1 MDGTPEGRVTPK
13 FGGNRIPHVIM
24 LLGKPMTNA
33 PETAQAQRRGLALRF
48 IVCLGVVSL
57 FADMTYEGAHSIIG
71 PYLKDLGASAFVVAM
86 VAGVGEMLG
95 ASLRFFSGRFA
106 DRTRAYWTITFCGY
120 AMNVVAVPALAFA
133 GNWRTAAILV
143 IAERTGKA
151 LRGPARDVLLSGA
164 TQEVGHGW
172 GFGLHSIM
180 DQTGAV
186 IGPLLMVAAVARAHR
201 FGPPFLWLAFP
212 AVGTLI
218 ALSAARVLNPQ
229 FTRQVK
235 TQSVQVLPRVFWL
248 YVAAAGLLA
257 CGFVDFPLLAYHF
270 ESANIAAPVAIPLF
284 YSGAMAVNGITALIF
299 GRLFD
304 RFGLNT
310 LVFGIFISLLALP
323 LGFLGGFAGAV
334 ASVACWATGLGAQD
348 ACLRSGIA
356 TVVSMNKRGGAFGA
370 FNGVYGVMWFLGSLV
385 MGLLYSRSLPALV
398 AFGIVSQLLAAA
410 LFFRLRRSLNPQPK
424 AA

>member
-1 MDGTPEGRVTPK
+1 
-13 FGGNRIPHVIM
+13 
-24 LLGKPMTNA
+24 MTSSA
-33 PETAQAQRRGLALRF
+33 TRESALRF
-48 IVCLGVVSL
+48 IVCLGIVSL

-71 PYLKDLGASAFVVAM
+71 PYLKDLGANALQVALI
-86 VAGVGEMLG
+86 AGFGEMLG

-106 DRTRAYWTITFCGY
+106 DRTRAYWTITFSGY
-120 AMNVVAVPALAFA
+120 AMNVIAVPALAFA
-133 GNWRTAAILV
+133 GNWQIAAILI

-212 AVGTLI
+212 AVGTLL
-218 ALSAARVLNPQ
+218 ALLMARVLNPDRVQ
-229 FTRQVK
+229 PVK
-235 TQSVQVLPRVFWL
+235 TQSNQQLPRVFWL
-248 YVAAAGLLA
+248 YVSAAGLLA
-257 CGFVDFPLLAYHF
+257 CGVVDFPLLAYHF
-270 ESANIAAPVAIPLF
+270 QAAKISTAVEIPLL
-284 YSGAMAVNGITALIF
+284 YAGAMAVNGMTALLF

-310 LVFGIFISLLALP
+310 LVCGIFISLLSLP
-323 LGFLGGFAGAV
+323 LGFLGGPAGAI

-348 ACLRSGIA
+348 ACLRAGIA

-370 FNGVYGVMWFLGSLV
+370 FNGVYGVMWFLGSV
-385 MGLLYSRSLPALV
+385 TMGLLYSRSLIALAVFGMV
-398 AFGIVSQLLAAA
+398 AQLAAA
-410 LFFRLRRSLNPQPK
+410 VMFFRLRAILPGR
-424 AA
+424 